1 MGLTCRIRCPSVW
14 RGPAREDDAQPP
26 VGDTQNTLVFAAAR
40 GLWHLL
46 DEGVGANIA
55 SQVIAGTFKFHTA
68 PRLGI
73 EPQAAK
79 KKKIEFEKLQNIQ
92 CILVKC

>member
-1 MGLTCRIRCPSVW
+1 MRR
-14 RGPAREDDAQPP
+14 RPAREDDVQPS

-40 GLWHLL
+40 CLWHLL

-55 SQVIAGTFKFHTA
+55 PQVIAGTIKFHTA

-73 EPQAAK
+73 EPQAGK
-79 KKKIEFEKLQNIQ
+79 KKNRVREVAESQ

>member
-14 RGPAREDDAQPP
+14 RRPAREDDAQPS

-40 GLWHLL
+40 CLWHLL
-46 DEGVGANIA
+46 DEGVGATSA
-55 SQVIAGTFKFHTA
+55 SQVVAGTIQFHTA

-73 EPQAAK
+73 EP
-79 KKKIEFEKLQNIQ
+79 
-92 CILVKC
+92 